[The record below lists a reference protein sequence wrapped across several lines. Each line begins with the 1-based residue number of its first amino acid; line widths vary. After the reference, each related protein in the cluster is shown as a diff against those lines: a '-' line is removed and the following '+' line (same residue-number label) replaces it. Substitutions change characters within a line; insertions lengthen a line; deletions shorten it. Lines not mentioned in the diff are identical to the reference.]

1 MNLRFKNESGIIRV
15 LKHCAPLHTEQDLED
30 MGGNNFVFFFF
41 FFLDRAFSIMK
52 TKINQQNAKIN
63 SGLIYY

>member
-41 FFLDRAFSIMK
+41 FGPCIFNNEDK
-52 TKINQQNAKIN
+52 NKPTKCKN
-63 SGLIYY
+63 